1 MNIAQPFLARS
12 RSHPEL
18 QAISHA
24 GKTLSYGAL
33 AQRAGGLAGGLRLQ
47 LGLREH
53 DRVVIYLE
61 NRPEFFE
68 LLLASWIAGLCAV
81 PVNAKLH
88 PREVAHIVADCG
100 ASVVFTSA
108 SLRAC
113 FPDHW
118 NVLSGAHALIEVDD
132 DAYARCVRSAALP
145 CADTAPTDLAWLF
158 YTSGTTGVPKGA
170 MLTHRNLMMAS
181 LAYCADVEQILPGQT
196 MLHVAALS
204 HGSGLYALPHLF
216 GGGHQVIAPGFSTD
230 LVFDALQRHPAVSM
244 FAAPTM
250 LSRLVRAAEGAPN
263 PTGQLKTIHYGGGPM
278 YLSDLLRTLDLFG
291 DRKSVV

>member
-33 AQRAGGLAGGLRLQ
+33 AHRASGLASGLRRQ
-47 LGLREH
+47 LGLRER

-100 ASVVFTSA
+100 ASAVFTSA
-108 SLRAC
+108 GLRAG

-118 NVLSGAHALIEVDD
+118 GVLSGAHALIEVD
-132 DAYARCVRSAALP
+132 AHISQSSEALVVTLVSSAWMSSSARL
-145 CADTAPTDLAWLF
+145 
-158 YTSGTTGVPKGA
+158 
-170 MLTHRNLMMAS
+170 
-181 LAYCADVEQILPGQT
+181 
-196 MLHVAALS
+196 
-204 HGSGLYALPHLF
+204 
-216 GGGHQVIAPGFSTD
+216 
-230 LVFDALQRHPAVSM
+230 
-244 FAAPTM
+244 
-250 LSRLVRAAEGAPN
+250 
-263 PTGQLKTIHYGGGPM
+263 
-278 YLSDLLRTLDLFG
+278 
-291 DRKSVV
+291 